1 MSAGEVRMNVQ
12 NAAAGDASSAT
23 TVAATLD
30 GDGAEARDTRKTKRK
45 RDTRARTRRARAKAA
60 EDLSALTPKGSAAV
74 AIVRAARE
82 QGGQAKS
89 YAYTNTLAYNKQQE
103 AYNDASLSEEAI
115 AAIRGIPHQNVPVF
129 LIQCHGDHELK
140 VRYDGRNKT
149 VGWAQAS
156 PDRGPPEPSILKVA
170 GSNSLETDGP
180 GMQWV
185 IQTAPAG
192 TTAVCSPAE
201 DAFAASV
208 GNNLKDWRDR
218 VMSHDVL
225 DLFKIR
231 DTDLQRVPRL
241 RSSFTPPSGIYFD
254 KQHQPWDDKPGYNW
268 VMVILPIFQPLD
280 LKLLQEKL
288 KFKFVDS
295 EAELFKGF
303 WPNDLALN
311 PSYEAERPGGPQKPP
326 RSAKWITDQIR
337 RRVVNRLIYDDKKF
351 WEVGNKNP
359 YWPKGLAESAPGAL
373 PTQPWVDRLR
383 QRYLAAIEDW
393 EKALPTATG
402 LGQNTVE
409 LVEDGSVLGEGL
421 ASISLDPARGQTGS
435 VPLSETMEKL
445 GNGIFVSITCSP
457 YTNTFYETT
466 TSNIVDSE
474 PLAADLITRH
484 AIVDYVHEVN
494 AAALDRFDQI
504 YGKQRRSARRRD
516 QVSRQLDAGAGAIL
530 QVDPEKTAATVDTPF
545 ARPHPRLAYNR
556 SAAQGFVAGG
566 RRTRKRRRRRVRTRR
581 RASQAPHRRTR
592 RHRSKRRRRR
602 RTRRRRAG
610 GLTTRRCREKAKSII
625 NRLLPS
631 GLRLKTEQGKMV
643 KLIAKDFECSTE
655 EARRLLKDPAFV
667 KDFALAGGHR

>member
-12 NAAAGDASSAT
+12 NAARDA
-23 TVAATLD
+23 
-30 GDGAEARDTRKTKRK
+30 
-45 RDTRARTRRARAKAA
+45 RARTRRVRADAA
-60 EDLSALTPKGSAAV
+60 AALSALTPKGSV
-74 AIVRAARE
+74 DEAIVRAARE
-82 QGGQAKS
+82 QGGQAKT
-89 YAYTNTLAYNKQQE
+89 YTYKNTLAYNKQQE
-103 AYNDASLSEEAI
+103 AYNDAGLSEEAI

-129 LIQCHGDHELK
+129 LIQCHGNHELK

-149 VGWAQAS
+149 VGWAQAPS
-156 PDRGPPEPSILKVA
+156 GRGPPEPSVLKVA
-170 GSNSLETDGP
+170 GSNSLETGGS
-180 GMQWV
+180 GMQWA

-201 DAFAASV
+201 DTFVANI

-225 DLFKIR
+225 DLFEVR

-254 KQHQPWDDKPGYNW
+254 KQHQPWDPEPGYNW

-280 LKLLQEKL
+280 LRRLQEKL

-295 EAELFKGF
+295 NQELFEGVY
-303 WPNDLALN
+303 PNDLALN
-311 PSYEAERPGGPQKPP
+311 PSYEAERPGGPRKQP
-326 RSAKWITDQIR
+326 RSADWITDQISG
-337 RRVVNRLIYDDKKF
+337 RVVNRRIYDDDDF
-351 WEVGNKNP
+351 WKVGNENP
-359 YWPKGLAESAPGAL
+359 YWPEGLAESAAGTL
-373 PTQPWVDRLR
+373 PTRPWVTSLR
-383 QRYLAAIEDW
+383 ERYLAAIEDW
-393 EKALPTATG
+393 EKALPIATG
-402 LGQNTVE
+402 LGHKTVE
-409 LVEDGSVLGEGL
+409 LVEGRSVIGEGL
-421 ASISLDPARGQTGS
+421 ASLELNPARGQTGS
-435 VPLSETMEKL
+435 VPLSKTMERL
-445 GNGIFVSITCSP
+445 GDGIFVSITCSP

-466 TSNIVDSE
+466 TSNIVNSE
-474 PLAADLITRH
+474 PLVADLITRQ

-494 AAALDRFDQI
+494 AAALDRFDEI
-504 YGKQRRSARRRD
+504 YGEQRRSTRLRD
-516 QVSRQLDAGAGAIL
+516 QVSQLLDAGAGATL
-530 QVDPEKTAATVDTPF
+530 RVDPERTAATTETPF
-545 ARPHPRLAYNR
+545 AYPHPRLATLR
-556 SAAQGFVAGG
+556 SGSKGFVGTVGSCPKSCEGPAGKRPRVKGG

-667 KDFALAGGHR
+667 KDFALAGGRR